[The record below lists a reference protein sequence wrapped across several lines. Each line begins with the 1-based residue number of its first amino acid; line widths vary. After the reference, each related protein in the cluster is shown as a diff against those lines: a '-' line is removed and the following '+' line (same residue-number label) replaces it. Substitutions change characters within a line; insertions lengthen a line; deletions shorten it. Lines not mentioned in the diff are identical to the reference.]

1 MSVLWWLSV
10 CSLLETAHPVRSFAL
25 SFHIPSSSQ
34 ILKPVVFVFFFPLLL
49 NFMETLPLI
58 FSENP
63 INNKKDH

>member
-34 ILKPVVFVFFFPLLL
+34 ILKPVVSGFFFVVFFSPAIEFHG
-49 NFMETLPLI
+49 NVATDFQ
-58 FSENP
+58 
-63 INNKKDH
+63 